1 MSPPLLDLRYL
12 ATEFLWW
19 QAVVGIRGG
28 TSRTALRM
36 HSRCMWRP
44 RAGARHVHHT
54 ALRRARSPSAH
65 AGVSLQTSMADPEAV
80 APIRPHVAIR
90 DNSVIAHVR
99 STTPRDSRWV
109 ATRRGQHEPVSSS
122 PPFKTGLAVE

>member
-36 HSRCMWRP
+36 NSRCMWRP

-80 APIRPHVAIR
+80 APIRPHIAIR
-90 DNSVIAHVR
+90 DNAVIAHVR
-99 STTPRDSRWV
+99 STTPRDSPYLVIRCLP
-109 ATRRGQHEPVSSS
+109 AS
-122 PPFKTGLAVE
+122 PLFAS